1 MSTEDKSQSHL
12 SCNFCGKNRDQVEK
26 LIAGPSVYICDE
38 CIKISYDIVSKESL
52 DEVIPELGEIPDPK
66 EIKDYLDQYCV
77 GQDDAKE
84 LLCVTAYNHY
94 KKIINSADPD
104 ITFDKSNVL
113 LLGPTGSGK
122 TLLAKT
128 LARKLKLP
136 FAIADATTLTE
147 AGYVGEDVESV
158 LERLLVLADYDVE
171 LAQKG
176 IVFIDEIDK
185 KSRRSESNQST
196 RDVSGEG
203 VQQALLRLIEG
214 TESKVKISAKNKLID
229 EYVTFNTEDVLF
241 IVGGA
246 FVGIEDIVEKRIK
259 RKSKIGFN
267 TTIVDSNKRKKLL
280 RQLKNEDVVEYGL
293 IPELVGR
300 LPTIATL
307 DSLTKKQ
314 LKYLLT
320 NVKNNIIIQIKSLFF
335 MEDIDIEFSD
345 QYYDFC
351 AEQATKQNLG
361 ARSLKSIVEN
371 SVFNL
376 VFRSKELT
384 SKGVRAV
391 RFDKYPV
398 DNYKPILILED
409 SSEIVDVDYKLYN
422 RGLDGI

>member
-1 MSTEDKSQSHL
+1 MSTDDKKHL

-38 CIKISYDIVSKESL
+38 CIKISYDIVSKESI
-52 DEVIPELGEIPDPK
+52 DEALPELGDIPDPQ
-66 EIKDYLDQYCV
+66 EIKDFLDQYCV

-84 LLCVTAYNHY
+84 LLSVTAYNHY
-94 KKIINSADPD
+94 KKILNTLDPD
-104 ITFDKSNVL
+104 VEFDKSNVL

-128 LARKLKLP
+128 LAKKLKLP

-158 LERLLVLADYDVE
+158 LERLLVLADYDVD

-185 KSRRSESNQST
+185 KSRRSESNMST

-229 EYVTFNTEDVLF
+229 EYVTFNTKDVLF

-259 RKSKIGFN
+259 NKSKIGFN
-267 TTIVDSNKRKKLL
+267 TTIVDKDKRKKLL
-280 RQLKNEDVVEYGL
+280 KQLINEDVVEYGL

-300 LPTIATL
+300 LPTLATL
-307 DSLTKKQ
+307 ESLTKKQ

-320 NVKNNIIIQIKSLFF
+320 NVKNNIIIQIKSLFLI
-335 MEDIDIEFSD
+335 EDIDIEFSD
-345 QYYDFC
+345 EYLDYC
-351 AEQATKQNLG
+351 ATRATKQNLG
-361 ARSLKSIVEN
+361 ARALKSIVEN

-376 VFRSKELT
+376 IFRSKELT
-384 SKGVRAV
+384 SKGVKSI
-391 RFDKYPV
+391 RFDKYPIE
-398 DNYKPILILED
+398 DYKPILIFDDRE
-409 SSEIVDVDYKLYN
+409 EVDTEYKLYN

>member
-1 MSTEDKSQSHL
+1 MSTDDKKHL

-38 CIKISYDIVSKESL
+38 CIKISYDIVSKEL
-52 DEVIPELGEIPDPK
+52 IDEVLPELEDIPNPQ
-66 EIKDYLDQYCV
+66 EIKNFLDQYCV

-84 LLCVTAYNHY
+84 LLSVTAYNHY
-94 KKIINSADPD
+94 KKILNTLDSDVE
-104 ITFDKSNVL
+104 FDKSNVL

-128 LARKLKLP
+128 LAKKLKLP

-158 LERLLVLADYDVE
+158 LERLLVLADYDVD

-185 KSRRSESNQST
+185 KSRRSESNMST

-214 TESKVKISAKNKLID
+214 TESKVKLSAKNKLID
-229 EYVTFNTEDVLF
+229 EYVTFNTKDVLF

-246 FVGIEDIVEKRIK
+246 FVGIEDIVAKRIK
-259 RKSKIGFN
+259 NKSKIGFN
-267 TTIVDSNKRKKLL
+267 TTIVDKNKRKKLL
-280 RQLKNEDVVEYGL
+280 QQLINEDVVEYGL

-300 LPTIATL
+300 LPTLATL
-307 DSLTKKQ
+307 ESLTKKQ

-320 NVKNNIIIQIKSLFF
+320 NVKNNIIIQVKSLFLI
-335 MEDIDIEFSD
+335 EDIDIEFSD
-345 QYYDFC
+345 EYLDYC
-351 AEQATKQNLG
+351 ATQATKQNLG
-361 ARSLKSIVEN
+361 ARALKSIVEN

-376 VFRSKELT
+376 IFRSKELT
-384 SKGVRAV
+384 SKGVKSI

-398 DNYKPILILED
+398 EDYKPVLIFDDRE
-409 SSEIVDVDYKLYN
+409 EVDTEYKLYN
-422 RGLDGI
+422 RGLNGI

>member
-1 MSTEDKSQSHL
+1 MSTDDKKHL

-38 CIKISYDIVSKESL
+38 CIKISYDIVSKESI
-52 DEVIPELGEIPDPK
+52 DEVLPELEDIPDPQ
-66 EIKDYLDQYCV
+66 EIKNFLDQYCV

-84 LLCVTAYNHY
+84 LLSVTAYNHY
-94 KKIINSADPD
+94 KKILNTLDSDVE
-104 ITFDKSNVL
+104 FDKSNVL

-128 LARKLKLP
+128 LAKKLKLP

-158 LERLLVLADYDVE
+158 LERLLVLADYDVD

-185 KSRRSESNQST
+185 KSRRSESNMST

-214 TESKVKISAKNKLID
+214 TESKVKLSAKNKLID
-229 EYVTFNTEDVLF
+229 EYVTFNTKDVLF

-246 FVGIEDIVEKRIK
+246 FVGIEDIVAKRIK
-259 RKSKIGFN
+259 NKSKIGFN
-267 TTIVDSNKRKKLL
+267 TTIVDKNKRKKLL
-280 RQLKNEDVVEYGL
+280 QQLINEDVVEYGL

-300 LPTIATL
+300 LPTLATL
-307 DSLTKKQ
+307 ESLTKKQ

-320 NVKNNIIIQIKSLFF
+320 NVKNNIIIQVKSLFLI
-335 MEDIDIEFSD
+335 EDIDIEFSD
-345 QYYDFC
+345 EYLDYC
-351 AEQATKQNLG
+351 ATQATKQNLG
-361 ARSLKSIVEN
+361 ARALKSIVEN

-376 VFRSKELT
+376 IFRSKELT
-384 SKGVRAV
+384 SKGVKSI

-398 DNYKPILILED
+398 EDYKPVLIFDDRE
-409 SSEIVDVDYKLYN
+409 EVDTEYKLYN
-422 RGLDGI
+422 RGLNGI

>member
-1 MSTEDKSQSHL
+1 MSTDDKKHL

-38 CIKISYDIVSKESL
+38 CIKISYDIVSKESI
-52 DEVIPELGEIPDPK
+52 DEVLPELEDIPDPQ
-66 EIKDYLDQYCV
+66 EIKNFLDQYCV

-84 LLCVTAYNHY
+84 LLSVTAYNHY
-94 KKIINSADPD
+94 KKILNTLDSDVE
-104 ITFDKSNVL
+104 FDKSNVL

-128 LARKLKLP
+128 LAKKLKLP

-158 LERLLVLADYDVE
+158 LERLLVLADYDVD

-185 KSRRSESNQST
+185 KSRRSESNMST

-214 TESKVKISAKNKLID
+214 TESKVKLSAKNKLID
-229 EYVTFNTEDVLF
+229 EYVTFNTKDVLF

-259 RKSKIGFN
+259 NKSKIGFN
-267 TTIVDSNKRKKLL
+267 TTIVDKNKRKKLL
-280 RQLKNEDVVEYGL
+280 QQLINEDVVEYGL

-300 LPTIATL
+300 LPTLATL
-307 DSLTKKQ
+307 ESLTKKQ

-320 NVKNNIIIQIKSLFF
+320 NVKNNIIIQVKSLFLI
-335 MEDIDIEFSD
+335 EDIDIEFSD
-345 QYYDFC
+345 EYLDYC
-351 AEQATKQNLG
+351 ATQATKQNLG
-361 ARSLKSIVEN
+361 ARALKSIIEN

-376 VFRSKELT
+376 IFRSKELT
-384 SKGVRAV
+384 SKGVKSI

-398 DNYKPILILED
+398 EDYKPVLIFDDRE
-409 SSEIVDVDYKLYN
+409 EVDTEYKLYN
-422 RGLDGI
+422 RGLNGI